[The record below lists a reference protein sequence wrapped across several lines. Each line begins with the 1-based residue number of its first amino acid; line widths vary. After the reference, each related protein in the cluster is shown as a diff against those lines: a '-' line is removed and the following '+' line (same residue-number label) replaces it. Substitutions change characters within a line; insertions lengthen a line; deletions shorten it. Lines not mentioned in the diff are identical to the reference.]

1 VCVGKNI
8 EHNESRKDCRANCI
22 FFSVSKKDHCNSL
35 KEQEKDSKILEMT
48 ERLNEMGASLGN
60 EKKENQRM
68 VEEISKVK

>member
-1 VCVGKNI
+1 
-8 EHNESRKDCRANCI
+8 
-22 FFSVSKKDHCNSL
+22 VSKKDHCNSL